1 MPNFNYFLKFLDFNL
16 GQFLVNLFVFEASLL
31 VILVIF
37 IFRHSMHLFVILLL
51 IIDQFDREEINFV
64 IYNSLFID

>member
-1 MPNFNYFLKFLDFNL
+1 MLNFNYFLKFLDFNL